1 MEKILRVIGKIL
13 LIMVIVAFVPI
24 VFPKLLGYQSYNV
37 ISGSM
42 EPTIPVGSIVYVKPV
57 DFSEISEGDIISFE
71 AGASVVTH
79 RVESIDESQ
88 MLITTKGDANE
99 TADFT
104 PVAYTNVLGKAEK
117 YFPIMGNVAAFISE
131 PVGKIVA
138 IVMVLVGAILSSVG
152 EKSKKKKADED
163 EPEKKKKS
171 GLNPKIILFTGLV
184 IVFGSVAGFLFIYMG
199 YQKSND
205 LYNNLNEKYV
215 NLSETNQQWYD
226 MMDVDVSSL
235 QAINPDVIG
244 WLYVEGTDISYPILY
259 SGDDDKYL
267 RMTMDGESATAGSI
281 FLEGYN
287 LPNFA
292 DSHNVIY
299 GHNMRNLSMFGSLK
313 FYKTDD
319 NYLQEHKY
327 FQIIT
332 ADKKYR
338 YEIFS
343 YFDTDAA
350 SWVYG
355 VPYSD
360 SDEFGDY
367 ISELLNHSYKDIEI
381 GKDLTSKDKVTTLST
396 CSTSGRR
403 FTVHGY
409 LCETY

>member
-1 MEKILRVIGKIL
+1 MEKILRTIGTIL
-13 LIMVIVAFVPI
+13 IIIVIVAFVPI
-24 VFPKLLGYQSYNV
+24 VFPKLIGYQSYNV

-71 AGASVVTH
+71 SGASVVTH
-79 RVESIDESQ
+79 RVESIDKEQ

-99 TADFT
+99 TADFS
-104 PVAYTNVLGKAEK
+104 PVAYTNVLGRTEK
-117 YFPIMGNVAAFISE
+117 YFPLMGNVASFISE
-131 PVGKIVA
+131 PIGKIVA
-138 IVMVLVGAILSSVG
+138 IVMVLVGAILSSAG
-152 EKSKKKKADED
+152 DKSKNKKAADESD
-163 EPEKKKKS
+163 KKKKS
-171 GLNPKIILFTGLV
+171 GVNPKIILFTGLV
-184 IVFGSVAGFLFIYMG
+184 IVFGSLAGFLFIYMG
-199 YQKSND
+199 YQKSNS

-215 NLSETNQQWYD
+215 KISETNQQWYD
-226 MMDVDVSSL
+226 MMDVDVSKL

-267 RMTMDGESATAGSI
+267 RMTMDGDRATAGSI

-313 FYKTDD
+313 FYKTED
-319 NYLQEHKY
+319 NYLQDHKY

-367 ISELLNHSYKDIEI
+367 ISELLKHSYDDIEI
-381 GKDLTSKDKVTTLST
+381 GKELSSKDKVTTLST